1 MLYVELVCFDFQME
15 TERVVQSDLLEN
27 LEQAKGYAL
36 GAGVVEMDSGAFYLE
51 VFELA
56 SDGFEYLTTIYEV

>member
-15 TERVVQSDLLEN
+15 TERVVQADLVEN

-36 GAGVVEMDSGAFYLE
+36 GAGVVELDNGAFYLDI
-51 VFELA
+51 FELA
-56 SDGFEYLTTIYEV
+56 TDGFKYLTTIYED